1 MNQKLF
7 DLYNE
12 YKSSFANALSTELKI
27 QGNKVL
33 FNPPIH
39 IDLPPN
45 NDEDFETITEAEFD
59 EKENEWYIHNYI
71 TYLDLQADEYWTPL
85 RDLAFDELFKIAER
99 L

>member
-1 MNQKLF
+1 MKKHLQNIF
-7 DLYNE
+7 NE
-12 YKSSFANALSTELKI
+12 LKSTIVGVLSTELKLK
-27 QGNKVL
+27 GDKVL
-33 FNPPIH
+33 FNPPIR

-85 RDLAFDELFKIAER
+85 RDLTFEELIEIAEK